1 MGVALMETVIL
12 KFDLSA
18 ESAPVGPDGDAFD
31 AASLRHGADNLG
43 LAFFDVAKARAGH
56 AAVETAKGSYSYGW
70 MLRAAESARRYLAGR
85 PGHKP
90 GGRVALKLPNSAEYL
105 AAFYGALLADCV
117 VVPLPVAL
125 ERMRLQQI
133 EEACQPD
140 VLIVAKADEGVA
152 VTTVEMIDPPWA
164 QIERPVV
171 TRRNNDLAMLLF
183 TSGST
188 GLPKGVMLS
197 HRNLLAN
204 AESILQTLPIAA
216 DDRALVLLPFC
227 HSFGNSILQTH
238 MLSGA
243 TMVFAGALT
252 FPASIVEAIAKF
264 NATSFSAVPEVYG
277 MLMKFGRLGDQEL
290 PKLRYMTVAGGQLRH
305 ELSAKIAKRISPA
318 EFYVMY
324 GQSEATA
331 RLAILPP
338 DELEAR
344 PGSIGKPLPGI
355 EFAIRDDEGNSLPSG
370 EMGTLCAR
378 GDNIMLGYWRDPAT
392 TEDVLGSDGWLNTGD
407 LGHYDADGYFYIDGR
422 ANLLVKVQ
430 GYRVHPAEIEGVVE
444 AQFPR
449 SRAVALPMLK
459 GEETRFALFLA
470 PQDNVRIELAELRAV
485 CLRELP
491 PHKVPVHFEILD
503 QLPLTS
509 AYKVDRAALSLRI
522 PRG

>member
-1 MGVALMETVIL
+1 MDIVVLQFDPPAAL
-12 KFDLSA
+12 A
-18 ESAPVGPDGDAFD
+18 ERPAADDGFD
-31 AASLRHGADNLG
+31 AAGIRHGASNLG
-43 LAFFDVAKARAGH
+43 SAFFDVAKARRDH
-56 AAVETAKGSYSYGW
+56 VAVETGKDSFSYGW
-70 MLRAAESARRYLAGR
+70 MMRGAESVRHYLCAR
-85 PGHKP
+85 PGHTS
-90 GGRVALKLPNSAEYL
+90 GARVALKLANSADYI

-117 VVPLPVAL
+117 VVPLPVSL

-133 EEACQPD
+133 EDACAPE
-140 VLIVAKADEGVA
+140 VLITAKADEGAA
-152 VTTVEMIDPPWA
+152 VTTLRLADIAADDIA
-164 QIERPVV
+164 RPAPV
-171 TRRNNDLAMLLF
+171 RGNNDLAMLLF

-204 AESILQTLPIAA
+204 TESILHNLPIGP

-238 MLSGA
+238 MLAGA
-243 TMVFAGALT
+243 TMIFAGALM
-252 FPASIVEAIAKF
+252 FPASIIEAIGKF

-277 MLMKFGRLGDQEL
+277 MLTKYGRLGEQGL
-290 PKLRYMTVAGGQLRH
+290 PQLRYMTVAGGQLRH
-305 ELSAKIAKRISPA
+305 ELAVQIAKRIAPA

-324 GQSEATA
+324 GQSEASA
-331 RLAILPP
+331 RLTILPP
-338 DELEAR
+338 EELEAR
-344 PGSIGKPLPGI
+344 VGSIGQPLDGI
-355 EFAIRDDEGNSLPSG
+355 DLVIRDENGSDLPPNENG
-370 EMGTLCAR
+370 MLYAR
-378 GDNIMLGYWRDPAT
+378 GDNIMLGYWRDPAAT
-392 TEDVLGSDGWLNTGD
+392 AEILSADGWLATGD
-407 LGHYDADGYFYIDGR
+407 LAHRDDDGYFYIDGR

-470 PQDNVRIELAELRAV
+470 TQDNVKIELAELRAV

-522 PRG
+522 PRN

>member
-1 MGVALMETVIL
+1 METVIL
-12 KFDLSA
+12 QFEA
-18 ESAPVGPDGDAFD
+18 PVAPVGHGPVPAEGVFD
-31 AASLRHGADNLG
+31 AAALRRGADNLG
-43 LAFFDVAKARAGH
+43 LAFFDVARARADH
-56 AAVETAKGSYSYGW
+56 AAVETAKGVYSYGW
-70 MLRAAESARRYLAGR
+70 MLRAAESVRRYLTQR
-85 PGHKP
+85 PGHAP
-90 GGRVALKLPNSAEYL
+90 GTRVALKLPNSADYV

-133 EEACQPD
+133 EEACQPE
-140 VLIVAKADEGVA
+140 VLIVAKAEEGA
-152 VTTVEMIDPPWA
+152 AAITVEMIATSHD
-164 QIERPVV
+164 QIARPTV
-171 TRRNNDLAMLLF
+171 TQRNNDLAMLLF

-204 AESILQTLPIAA
+204 SESILQTLPVTAS
-216 DDRALVLLPFC
+216 DRPLVLLPFC

-243 TMVFAGALT
+243 TMIFAGALM
-252 FPASIVEAIAKF
+252 FPASIIEAIAKF

-277 MLMKFGRLGDQEL
+277 MLIKYGRLGEQAL
-290 PKLRYMTVAGGQLRH
+290 PKLHYMAVAGGQLRH
-305 ELSAKIAKRISPA
+305 DLAAQIAKRIAPA

-324 GQSEATA
+324 GQSEASA
-331 RLAILPP
+331 RLTILPP

-344 PGSIGKPLPGI
+344 AGSIGKPLPGI
-355 EFAIRDDEGNSLPSG
+355 ELVIRGEDGASLPPDA
-370 EMGTLCAR
+370 MGTLCAR
-378 GDNIMLGYWRDPAT
+378 GDNVMLGYWRDPVT
-392 TEDVLGSDGWLNTGD
+392 TADVLSGDGWLTTGD
-407 LGHYDADGYFYIDGR
+407 LAHYDGDGYFYIDGR

-470 PQDNVRIELAELRAV
+470 PQDDVRIELAELRAV

-503 QLPLTS
+503 QLPLTT

>member
-1 MGVALMETVIL
+1 METIVL
-12 KFDLSA
+12 QFELSA
-18 ESAPVGPDGDAFD
+18 EPAVPTLAEDTFD
-31 AASLRHGADNLG
+31 ASGLRQGADNLG
-43 LAFFDVAKARAGH
+43 LAFFDIAKARSAH
-56 AAVETAKGSYSYGW
+56 SAVETARGIYSYGW
-70 MLRAAESARRYLAGR
+70 MLRAAESVRRHLVAR
-85 PGHKP
+85 PGHTP
-90 GGRVALKLPNSAEYL
+90 GDRVALKLPNSAEYV

-133 EEACQPD
+133 EDACQPQ
-140 VLIVAKADEGVA
+140 VLIVAKAEEGIA
-152 VTTVEMIDPPWA
+152 ATTVDMIGTSCT
-164 QIERPVV
+164 QIERPAV
-171 TRRNNDLAMLLF
+171 TQQNNDLAMLLF

-204 AESILQTLPIAA
+204 AESILHTLPIAA

-243 TMVFAGALT
+243 TMVFAGALM
-252 FPASIVEAIAKF
+252 FPASIIEAIAKF

-277 MLMKFGRLGDQEL
+277 MLMKYGRLGEQGL
-290 PKLRYMTVAGGQLRH
+290 PKLRYMAVAGGQLRH
-305 ELSAKIAKRISPA
+305 ELTGQIAKRISPA

-324 GQSEATA
+324 GQSEASA
-331 RLAILPP
+331 RLTILPP

-344 PGSIGKPLPGI
+344 PGSIGKPLSGI
-355 EFAIRDDEGNSLPSG
+355 ELAIRDEEGNSLPPG
-370 EMGTLCAR
+370 EVGMLCAR
-378 GDNIMLGYWRDPAT
+378 GDNIMLGYWRDPVT
-392 TEDVLGSDGWLNTGD
+392 TAEVLSGDGWLKTGD
-407 LGHYDADGYFYIDGR
+407 LAHYDEAGYFHIDGR

-449 SRAVALPMLK
+449 SRAVALPMRK

-470 PQDNVRIELAELRAV
+470 PQDDARIDLAELRAV